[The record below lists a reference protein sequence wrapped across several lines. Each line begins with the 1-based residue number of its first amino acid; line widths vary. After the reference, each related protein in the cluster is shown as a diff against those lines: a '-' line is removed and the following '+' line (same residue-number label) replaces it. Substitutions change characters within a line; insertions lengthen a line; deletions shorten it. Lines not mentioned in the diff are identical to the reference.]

1 MAKGKAMPRVLIAV
15 LALAVAAP
23 AEADMYRGTET
34 PNYKV
39 ERQVGGSELRDYG
52 ATVVAEVTVQ
62 GSRSGAANAGF
73 RVLAGYIFGGN
84 AAQEKIAMT
93 TPVAQV
99 PQGDT
104 PGTEWT
110 VRFTLP
116 AGSTLA
122 TLPRPDDPSVRF
134 LQTEA
139 RQMLVTT
146 FSGVPTESALEASL
160 ASLKEDARSA
170 GLTPIGPPEYM
181 FYDPPWR
188 MPWNRRNEVA
198 LPVQ

>member
-1 MAKGKAMPRVLIAV
+1 MPKVLIAA
-15 LALAVAAP
+15 LALVLAAP
-23 AEADMYRGTET
+23 AEAEMYRGTET
-34 PNYKV
+34 PDYKV
-39 ERQVGGSELRDYG
+39 ERKVGGSELREYG
-52 ATVVAEVTVQ
+52 PTVVAEVTVQ

-99 PQGDT
+99 PQGDIT
-104 PGTEWT
+104 GGEWT

-122 TLPRPDDPSVRF
+122 TLPRPDDPRVRF
-134 LQTEA
+134 LQTDA

-146 FSGVPTESALEASL
+146 FSGVPTQSALETAL
-160 ASLKEDARSA
+160 ASLKADARTA
-170 GLTPIGPPEYM
+170 GLTVAGPPEYM

-188 MPWNRRNEVA
+188 MPWSRRNEVA